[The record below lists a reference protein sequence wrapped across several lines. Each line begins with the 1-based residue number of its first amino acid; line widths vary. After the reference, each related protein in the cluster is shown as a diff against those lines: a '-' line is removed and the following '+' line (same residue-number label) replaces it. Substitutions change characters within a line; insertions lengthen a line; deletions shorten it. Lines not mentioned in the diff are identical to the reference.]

1 MGKLYIIWTTKPHAD
16 MQNIITGKEKET
28 IATKTFNCLSIVKI

>member
-1 MGKLYIIWTTKPHAD
+1 MGKLYIIRTTKPHAD
-16 MQNIITGKEKET
+16 MQNIITGEEKET